1 MSNTILKAEINLLA
15 RELASLAN
23 WDYPEGFDFFNIDPR
38 DIKQSRHNL
47 YLLQAIRAFEII
59 QKVDLSDLVCILS
72 DN

>member
-1 MSNTILKAEINLLA
+1 MSNTILRVEINLLA
-15 RELASLAN
+15 RELASLAG

-38 DIKQSRHNL
+38 DITRSRHNL

-59 QKVDLSDLVCILS
+59 QRVDLSDLVKQIA